1 MSKFIN
7 FTGTANIAAGIL
19 LLGFWYLYALLLP
32 YQKLD
37 TTLSILVKDSNWVFV
52 NLLGVLGSIAGLIGL
67 IGIYLHAADKI
78 GTAGMIGFLLA
89 FIGTFLLTVPLMWDT
104 IIWPILTNHDA
115 SLLDFNGP
123 IYTSRTFVPF
133 FVLAGLVYSTG
144 YVVLGIVLAK
154 SGVYP
159 AWGSI
164 FLAVGAPLF
173 GLGALFGKLQ
183 VYPRSIGITLMCVGL
198 IWIGSIIRSS

>member
-1 MSKFIN
+1 
-7 FTGTANIAAGIL
+7 
-19 LLGFWYLYALLLP
+19 
-32 YQKLD
+32 
-37 TTLSILVKDSNWVFV
+37 
-52 NLLGVLGSIAGLIGL
+52 
-67 IGIYLHAADKI
+67 
-78 GTAGMIGFLLA
+78 
-89 FIGTFLLTVPLMWDT
+89 MWDT

-133 FVLAGLVYSTG
+133 LVLAGLVYSTG
-144 YVVLGIVLAK
+144 YVVQGIVLAK